1 MVSGREYDERL
12 QVKDVVYGIE
22 IGGKGK
28 AYPVEVVG
36 REGLVNDEVGGTELV
51 LVGNPG
57 TKAVVAYERAG
68 ARFVSLLGE
77 EGRTTLV
84 DENGVEWLV
93 GDASLEAL
101 DGSGDKLARI
111 AGRTS
116 FWFGWRAFFP
126 ETELYGGGG

>member
-1 MVSGREYDERL
+1 M
-12 QVKDVVYGIE
+12 KDVVYGIE

-101 DGSGDKLARI
+101 DGSGDELARLR
-111 AGRTS
+111 AGPAS
-116 FWFGWRAFFP
+116 GS
-126 ETELYGGGG
+126 GGGRSSRRRSCMWVRGRGECALSTF